1 MNKILFE
8 NDVIIDKKINIKNI
22 ELIIE
27 PKNDF
32 FTVNS
37 FKFYIHQ
44 NCNLEIEYD
53 VLEDCKLNIFFYL
66 DNNVSFNLYEKR
78 NGKKTKVQYKYY
90 LTKNSKCNVYKF
102 NDTYAHRELD
112 IVNLDGDN
120 ASFNHYLK
128 TISKEKEKYDMMV
141 YHHAIKTSSNMVNNG
156 ITIMNGNIVFDVTSI
171 VPNGIKDCYVNQNNR
186 IVNFNN
192 KNSQINP
199 NLLIDENDVVAN
211 HSAYIGKFN
220 KQILFYLQRLGIS
233 MDDAIKLLVKGF
245 LVKDLDI
252 SDKNKEKISEIINQ
266 YWR

>member
-1 MNKILFE
+1 
-8 NDVIIDKKINIKNI
+8 
-22 ELIIE
+22 
-27 PKNDF
+27 
-32 FTVNS
+32 
-37 FKFYIHQ
+37 
-44 NCNLEIEYD
+44 
-53 VLEDCKLNIFFYL
+53 
-66 DNNVSFNLYEKR
+66 
-78 NGKKTKVQYKYY
+78 
-90 LTKNSKCNVYKF
+90 
-102 NDTYAHRELD
+102 
-112 IVNLDGDN
+112 
-120 ASFNHYLK
+120 
-128 TISKEKEKYDMMV
+128 MMV

-156 ITIMNGNIVFDVTSI
+156 ITIMNGNIVFNVTSI